1 MLYHI
6 YVFYKVIKDKIYQ
19 KCIDYY
25 YSNYVK
31 VERLDDTIVPSAF
44 NDMYNLFTNP
54 THIID
59 NIYIGNA
66 YNAADYYTL
75 KKLGIKKIVNVS
87 EEISNYFPS
96 EFEYYNIKVL
106 DNEDGRLKPHYNKF
120 ISFTNQSNKSNDDK
134 DSNILVHCFMGSS
147 RSATLVVL
155 YLMRN
160 HHMTFEDAYKFIKNK
175 RNIVNLNTMFAKEL
189 ITSQYEI

>member
-120 ISFTNQSNKSNDDK
+120 ISFTNQSNKSDDDK
-134 DSNILVHCFMGSS
+134 DNNILVHCFMGSS

>member
-120 ISFTNQSNKSNDDK
+120 ISFTNQSNKSDDNK
-134 DSNILVHCFMGSS
+134 DNNILVHCFMGSS

>member
-120 ISFTNQSNKSNDDK
+120 ISFTNQSNKSGDNK
-134 DSNILVHCFMGSS
+134 DNNILVHCFMGSS

>member
-134 DSNILVHCFMGSS
+134 DNNILVHCFMGSS

>member
-1 MLYHI
+1 
-6 YVFYKVIKDKIYQ
+6 
-19 KCIDYY
+19 
-25 YSNYVK
+25 
-31 VERLDDTIVPSAF
+31 
-44 NDMYNLFTNP
+44 MYNLFTNP